1 MKNKNIVPIL
11 VLAGAA
17 YYFFY
22 SKSKKEQKEQKE
34 EKEEKPEKVVP
45 LDPSLINEIERQR
58 MEIERLQAG
67 QNQPK
72 TLLAKAATLVK
83 QAAQTKAGK
92 KIIAKGKNAVV
103 KKLKLEKLGA
113 TYL

>member
-22 SKSKKEQKEQKE
+22 SKSKKEQKGQKQG
-34 EKEEKPEKVVP
+34 KEEKPEKLVP

-83 QAAQTKAGK
+83 KAASTPEGKSLLKKGVKAITQNK
-92 KIIAKGKNAVV
+92 Q
-103 KKLKLEKLGA
+103 LKKLGA